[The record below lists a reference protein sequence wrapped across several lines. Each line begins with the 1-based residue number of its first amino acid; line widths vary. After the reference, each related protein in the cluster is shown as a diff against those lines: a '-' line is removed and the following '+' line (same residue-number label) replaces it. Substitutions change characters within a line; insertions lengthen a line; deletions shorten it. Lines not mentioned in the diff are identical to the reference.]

1 MKTYFWLDRNP
12 FLSHLALLP
21 KLAIRL
27 VKSQFAWALVLINGV
42 ALITP
47 TIATA
52 EDTHNTVFSVMTRNM
67 DLGSDYEPALAA
79 TDFQSFVQ
87 GVTTIYNEIVASNI
101 AERAAGIAREIQQTM
116 PTVVS
121 LQEVSLV
128 QRLVWNGT
136 QWSFIDQIDQL
147 AALRTALAQLGLSYS
162 LAIEVA
168 ELDVTAPSDNAGHF
182 VRVRDSEAILVRSD
196 LPTNILSASN
206 PQTGHYTH
214 LLSFQ
219 TPVGTVIATAGW
231 ASIDITAMGSTV
243 RVIDTHLESRS
254 ASIAAAQAN
263 ELLVG
268 PAVTNLA
275 VVVAGDLNSGPGT
288 TTGAYDVIAAAMT
301 DTWSA
306 TKPND
311 SGLTLPLHGEDFFP
325 YETSPDRRIDLIF
338 SRGLRPV
345 TDILIGTDDLT
356 PSGLYPSDHAGVVAR
371 VATQ

>member
-1 MKTYFWLDRNP
+1 MKINCWFDQNH
-12 FLSHLALLP
+12 LSHLCIAT
-21 KLAIRL
+21 A
-27 VKSQFAWALVLINGV
+27 VWALALVSV
-42 ALITP
+42 VVLITP

-79 TDFQSFVQ
+79 TDAASFAH

-101 AERAAGIAREIQQTM
+101 AERTTGIAGEIQQTM
-116 PTVVS
+116 PAVVS

-128 QRLVWNGT
+128 QRFVWTGT
-136 QWSFIDQIDQL
+136 QWSFLDQIDQL

-162 LAIEVA
+162 VASEVY
-168 ELDVTAPSDNAGHF
+168 ELDVAAPSDAGYLL
-182 VRVRDSEAILVRSD
+182 RVRDSEAILVRSD
-196 LPTNILSASN
+196 LSANILAVSN
-206 PQTGHYTH
+206 PRTGHYTH

-219 TPVGTVIATAGW
+219 TPVGTVIAMAGW
-231 ASIDITAMGSTV
+231 ASIDITAMGLIV

-254 ASIAAAQAN
+254 ALVAAQQAN

-268 PAVTNLA
+268 LAATNLP

-288 TTGAYDVIAAAMT
+288 TTSAYDAIAAAMT

-311 SGLTLPLHGEDFFP
+311 PGLTLPLHGEDFFP
-325 YETSPDRRIDLIF
+325 YETSPDRRVDLIF
-338 SRGLRPV
+338 TRGLRPV

>member
-1 MKTYFWLDRNP
+1 MKSYSWLHRNR
-12 FLSHLALLP
+12 LSHLRISSAACAL
-21 KLAIRL
+21 
-27 VKSQFAWALVLINGV
+27 ALVTGV
-42 ALITP
+42 VVITP

-52 EDTHNTVFSVMTRNM
+52 EETHNTVFSVMTRNM

-79 TDFQSFVQ
+79 TDTASFAH

-101 AERAAGIAREIQQTM
+101 AERAAGIAREIQETM
-116 PTVVS
+116 PSVVS

-128 QRLVWNGT
+128 QRFVWTGT
-136 QWSFIDQIDQL
+136 QWSFLDQIDQL
-147 AALRTALAQLGLSYS
+147 TALRTELVQLGLSYS
-162 LAIEVA
+162 LASEVY
-168 ELDVTAPSDNAGHF
+168 ELDVAAPSDASYLL
-182 VRVRDSEAILVRSD
+182 RVRDSEAILVRSD
-196 LPTNILSASN
+196 LPASILTVSN

-219 TPVGTVIATAGW
+219 TPVGPVTAIAGW

-254 ASIAAAQAN
+254 ALIAAAQAN
-263 ELLVG
+263 ELLIS

-288 TTGAYDVIAAAMT
+288 TTDAYDVIAASMT
-301 DTWSA
+301 DTWPA

-311 SGLTLPLHGEDFFP
+311 PGLTLPLHGEDFFP

-338 SRGLRPV
+338 TRGLRPV
-345 TDILIGTDDLT
+345 TDILIGTNDLT

-371 VATQ
+371 LVIP